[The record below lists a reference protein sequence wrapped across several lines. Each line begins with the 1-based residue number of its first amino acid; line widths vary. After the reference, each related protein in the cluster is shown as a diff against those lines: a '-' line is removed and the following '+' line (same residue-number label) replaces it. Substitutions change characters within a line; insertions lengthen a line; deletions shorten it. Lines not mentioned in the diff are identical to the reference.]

1 MFIIKYKKIFVSI
14 SAILV
19 SLSIASI
26 LFFGLNFGI
35 DFKGG
40 SLLEVEYN
48 IARPEQAVFESTIKN
63 AELISSPNQD
73 NISTVLGPIDL
84 GQVLIQPVGENGYSI
99 KTRLITESER
109 SAIMKALSNQINVLS
124 SDTNQSLVS
133 EKSFTSIGPSVGA
146 ELVRK
151 SIISFILVSLGII
164 FWIAFSFRKVSK
176 PVSSWKYGFMAI
188 ISLVHDAIISAGVFA
203 LLGHLTGAEVDT
215 LFVVAILTVIGL
227 SVSDTIVVFDRIREN
242 IRIGHFKTFE
252 ETVGRSLDQVYTR
265 SIATSSTVIIA
276 LLALV
281 FFGPSSTRV
290 FAIMLTAGMFFG
302 TYSSIFLASPL
313 VVISNKLQKK

>member
-1 MFIIKYKKIFVSI
+1 MQQPQLQPQFQNNMFIIKHKKIFVII
-14 SAILV
+14 SAVLV
-19 SLSIASI
+19 LLSILAVVFS
-26 LFFGLNFGI
+26 GLKLGI

-40 SLLEVEYN
+40 SLLEVEYKTV
-48 IARPEQAVFESTIKN
+48 RPEQSIVEGMIKPLSIG
-63 AELISSPNQD
+63 EM
-73 NISTVLGPIDL
+73 V
-84 GQVLIQPVGENGYSI
+84 VQPMGSMGYSI
-99 KTRLITESER
+99 KTKEINDTERAS
-109 SAIMKALSNQINVLS
+109 IMTTLGA
-124 SDTNQSLVS
+124 DAT

-146 ELVRK
+146 ELIRK
-151 SIISFILVSLGII
+151 SLISFILVALGII

-176 PVSSWKYGFMAI
+176 PVSSWKYGLIAI
-188 ISLVHDAIISAGVFA
+188 VTLIHDIMIPVGAFAILSSIYG
-203 LLGHLTGAEVDT
+203 TEIDT
-215 LFVVAILTVIGL
+215 LFVVAILTILGL

-252 ETVGRSLDQVYTR
+252 ETVGNSLNQVYTR

-313 VVISNKLQKK
+313 LVFVEGLQKKK

>member
-1 MFIIKYKKIFVSI
+1 MFVIKNKKIFVII
-14 SAILV
+14 SAVLV
-19 SLSIASI
+19 FLSLSAIGYW
-26 LFFGLNFGI
+26 GLKLGI

-40 SLLEVEYN
+40 SLTEVEYKT
-48 IARPEQAVFESTIKN
+48 ARPEQIIVE
-63 AELISSPNQD
+63 
-73 NISTVLGPIDL
+73 
-84 GQVLIQPVGENGYSI
+84 GQVKTLSLGEAIIQPIGTVGYSI
-99 KTRLITESER
+99 KT
-109 SAIMKALSNQINVLS
+109 KALNETERASVMTALGT
-124 SDTNQSLVS
+124 DAT

-151 SIISFILVSLGII
+151 SILSFILVALGII

-176 PVSSWKYGFMAI
+176 PVSSWKYGFIAI
-188 ISLVHDAIISAGVFA
+188 LTLIHDILIPVGVFA
-203 LLGHLTGAEVDT
+203 MLSHMYGVEVDT
-215 LFVVAILTVIGL
+215 LFVVAILTILGL

-281 FFGPSSTRV
+281 FFGPASTKI

-313 VVISNKLQKK
+313 LVMTSNIQKKKGK

>member
-1 MFIIKYKKIFVSI
+1 MFIIKYKKIFVTI

-26 LFFGLNFGI
+26 IFFGLNFGI

-40 SLLEVEYN
+40 SLLEVEYTN
-48 IARPEQAVFESTIKN
+48 VRPEQSLVESTIKSLSIG
-63 AELISSPNQD
+63 E
-73 NISTVLGPIDL
+73 
-84 GQVLIQPVGENGYSI
+84 VLIQPMGENGYSI
-99 KTRLITESER
+99 KTRDITEQER
-109 SAIMKALSNQINVLS
+109 LNVMTALGGDV
-124 SDTNQSLVS
+124 V
-133 EKSFTSIGPSVGA
+133 EKSFTTIGPSVGA

-151 SIISFILVSLGII
+151 SIISFILVALGII

-188 ISLVHDAIISAGVFA
+188 VSLVHDVTISAGVFA
-203 LLGHLTGAEVDT
+203 FLGYLTGAEVDT
-215 LFVVAILTVIGL
+215 LFVVAVLTILGL

-242 IRIGHFKTFE
+242 IRVGHFKTFE

-290 FAIMLTAGMFFG
+290 FSIMLTAGMFFG

-313 VVISNKLQKK
+313 LVLVNDIQKK